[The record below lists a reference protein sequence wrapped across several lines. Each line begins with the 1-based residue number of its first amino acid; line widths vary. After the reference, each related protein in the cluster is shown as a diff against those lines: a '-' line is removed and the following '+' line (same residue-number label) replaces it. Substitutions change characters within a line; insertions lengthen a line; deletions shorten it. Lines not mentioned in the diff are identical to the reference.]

1 VRAEVVGNLV
11 TQYMPPDSV
20 EEQWDV
26 AGLEEAFRRDFGVET
41 FLAAWFAED
50 PSRHAAEASARMLAA
65 IEEVY
70 DAKVAQVGAP
80 VMRHLE
86 RAVMLQQLDLHWR
99 EHLAGMDYL
108 RQGIYLRAYAQKN
121 PKQEYKREAF
131 QLFTAML
138 DRIRSDTVMLLQR
151 LQVRTEEEIEREEAE
166 RQRRLQSRMQLQHA
180 APPDLTAASPEAAAP
195 IATAGEG
202 APSDEADA
210 SPVAPF
216 VRGERKVGRNEPC
229 PCGSGRKFKHCHG
242 ALQRAGG

>member
-1 VRAEVVGNLV
+1 
-11 TQYMPPDSV
+11 
-20 EEQWDV
+20 
-26 AGLEEAFRRDFGVET
+26 
-41 FLAAWFAED
+41 
-50 PSRHAAEASARMLAA
+50 
-65 IEEVY
+65 
-70 DAKVAQVGAP
+70 
-80 VMRHLE
+80 MRHLE

-180 APPDLTAASPEAAAP
+180 APPDLTAAPAPAPEAVGTAA
-195 IATAGEG
+195 AAVEG
-202 APSDEADA
+202 AAEEADA
-210 SPVAPF
+210 TPVAPF